1 MTTFKNAN
9 FDENAECTVIKF
21 AQGVKPAKGD
31 WVECSEK
38 EIDCP
43 SLFVQAGTRYFG
55 YV

>member
-1 MTTFKNAN
+1 MATYKNAN

-21 AQGVKPAKGD
+21 AQGGKPEKGE
-31 WVECSEK
+31 WVECSGS

-43 SLFVQAGTRYFG
+43 SLYVQAGIRYFG